1 MNPSPD
7 LQIELSGDHDEIAV
21 VRLTRPAK
29 RNALSDS
36 LVLSIRDAFDN
47 LPGSVRAAVLAGE
60 GEHFCAG
67 LDLAELKDRDAGEGL
82 RHSRMWHAALERVQY
97 GPVPVVA
104 SLQGAVVGGGAAS
117 RPRTTRSMKQRSSLC
132 PKDHAAS
139 LSAAAARCASR
150 A

>member
-47 LPGSVRAAVLAGE
+47 LPGTVRAAVLAGE

-67 LDLAELKDRDAGEGL
+67 LDLAELKDRDAGEG
-82 RHSRMWHAALERVQY
+82 RR
-97 GPVPVVA
+97 GPF
-104 SLQGAVVGGGAAS
+104 G
-117 RPRTTRSMKQRSSLC
+117 
-132 PKDHAAS
+132 
-139 LSAAAARCASR
+139 
-150 A
+150 